1 MGRCIKKQTE
11 LIFLFLNCENEIV
24 NYLQLP
30 PDHNESSGVQRNV
43 HEELFNELFR
53 QHEHHLYT
61 FLLKV
66 TRSDAQ
72 SKDILQEVFLK
83 LWMIRNQLNEIENIK
98 AFLYRLTENKLI
110 DFLRAAATQQKL
122 KQQLWRNL
130 QATETEQPDCIEE
143 NEYHEIIRRAVMQ
156 LPAQRR
162 TIYLL
167 SKHEGVK
174 QKQIALALNISPNT
188 VRNQLA
194 SAFLSILSYMRKN
207 LSAFLF

>member
-1 MGRCIKKQTE
+1 MKLSPE
-11 LIFLFLNCENEIV
+11 
-24 NYLQLP
+24 
-30 PDHNESSGVQRNV
+30 HNESSGVQRDV

-130 QATETEQPDCIEE
+130 QATETEQPDYIEE

-156 LPAQRR
+156 LPPQRR

-194 SAFLSILSYMRKN
+194 SAFLNILSYVRKN

>member
-1 MGRCIKKQTE
+1 MKLSPE
-11 LIFLFLNCENEIV
+11 
-24 NYLQLP
+24 
-30 PDHNESSGVQRNV
+30 HNESSGVQRDV
-43 HEELFNELFR
+43 QEELFNELFR
-53 QHEHHLYT
+53 QHENRLYN

-66 TRSDAQ
+66 TKSDAQ
-72 SKDILQEVFLK
+72 AKDILQEVFLK

-130 QATETEQPDCIEE
+130 QATKTEQPDCMEE
-143 NEYHEIIRRAVMQ
+143 KEYHEIIRRAIMQ
-156 LPAQRR
+156 LPPQRR

-174 QKQIALALNISPNT
+174 QKQIASALNISPNT

-194 SAFLSILSYMRKN
+194 SAFLNILSYVRKN

>member
-1 MGRCIKKQTE
+1 M
-11 LIFLFLNCENEIV
+11 
-24 NYLQLP
+24 QLSHE
-30 PDHNESSGVQRNV
+30 HNEFSGVQKDV

-53 QHEHHLYT
+53 QHEDRLYT

-72 SKDILQEVFLK
+72 AKDIVQDVFLK
-83 LWMIRNQLNEIENIK
+83 LWMIRNQLNEIENIE

-122 KQQLWRNL
+122 KQQLWRDL
-130 QATETEQPDCIEE
+130 QATQTKQPDRIEE
-143 NEYHEIIRRAVMQ
+143 KEYHEIIRRAVLQ
-156 LPAQRR
+156 LPPQRR

-174 QKQIALALNISPNT
+174 RKEIASALNISPNT

-194 SAFLSILSYMRKN
+194 SAFANILSYVRKN
-207 LSAFLF
+207 FSTFLF